1 MKIKQLFLLMKIKRK
16 KNLDVKNI
24 NFLLKDIYIIN

>member
-1 MKIKQLFLLMKIKRK
+1 MKIIQLFLLMKIKRK